1 VSAPAQNNLGSK
13 MTRVAVMTLV
23 VAIAIYLAARLIE
36 SVAPV
41 LIVCGVMV
49 AVTYTVIVIIRRKRD
64 RW

>member
-1 VSAPAQNNLGSK
+1 MSAPAQNNPDSK
-13 MTRVAVMTLV
+13 MTRVAVITLV

-49 AVTYTVIVIIRRKRD
+49 VLAYTVIAIIRRQRD

>member
-1 VSAPAQNNLGSK
+1 
-13 MTRVAVMTLV
+13 MTRVAVITLV

-49 AVTYTVIVIIRRKRD
+49 VLAYTVIAIIRRQRD